1 MATTLQD
8 NRRYQAMTVQQADDL
23 YLRIARLKA
32 SIDKESAAHKKRLAD
47 LELVHKA
54 KIAPALAEKEALE
67 KELCA
72 YILANPGRFV
82 RPRKHQVGQT
92 GTYGITTD
100 PAYVRITDKEAFIQY
115 ALEQG
120 YDDLT
125 RVERTPDKDAALR
138 RIMGGESIP
147 GAEVVPPGDV
157 AKITFRKG
165 YAEALEG

>member
-1 MATTLQD
+1 MATLQD
-8 NRRYQAMTVQQADDL
+8 NRRYQAMTVEDADAI

-32 SIDKESAAHKKRLAD
+32 AIDKEAAAYKKRLAE
-47 LELVHKA
+47 LEEAHRA
-54 KIAPALAEKEALE
+54 KIAPDVAAMEAELE
-67 KELCA
+67 ELKG
-72 YILANPGRFV
+72 YMMANQGRFV
-82 RPRKHQVGQT
+82 KPRKRQVGQI
-92 GTYGITTD
+92 GSYGITTD

-138 RIMGGESIP
+138 RIMGGEQIP

-157 AKITFRKG
+157 AKIAFKKG
-165 YAEALEG
+165 YAEQLEG

>member
-1 MATTLQD
+1 MSTLQD
-8 NRRYQAMTVQQADDL
+8 NRRYQAMSVADADAI

-32 SIDKESAAHKKRLAD
+32 GIDRETAAHKKRLAD
-47 LELVHKA
+47 LEIAHKD
-54 KIAPALAEKEALE
+54 KIAADLAAMEALE

-72 YILANPGRFV
+72 YILANPGRFTK
-82 RPRKHQVGQT
+82 PRKHPVGQI
-92 GTYGITTD
+92 GSYGITTD
-100 PAYVRITDKEAFIQY
+100 PAYVRITDKEAFVDF

-157 AKITFRKG
+157 AKIAFKKG
-165 YAEALEG
+165 YAEQLEG